1 MICWWIIC
9 SVIFVLQSWHCIAAK
24 DRVLLS
30 ITFHSSSFNN
40 SFETFKVLQ
49 ICIVH
54 IDISGLH
61 PRIFDRNV
69 LYGRTAQGW
78 QFDSVWINLCWC
90 FQGLFFFFSLQ
101 CGNLK
106 EKLMGKL
113 QSRQKVN
120 PPLAPSIHYPNW
132 PFSVNLTKTR
142 RYSMSNRFCL
152 LQSQLYNLYF
162 EEPCRQDSMKTVL
175 IFFF

>member
-69 LYGRTAQGW
+69 LHGRTAQGW

-90 FQGLFFFFSLQ
+90 FQGLFFFFPCNAETSKKSSWAN
-101 CGNLK
+101 CRAGRK
-106 EKLMGKL
+106 
-113 QSRQKVN
+113 ST
-120 PPLAPSIHYPNW
+120 HHW
-132 PFSVNLTKTR
+132 
-142 RYSMSNRFCL
+142 L
-152 LQSQLYNLYF
+152 LQYIIQIGHSLWTLRKQGDIQCPTGFVFCNHNCTICTSKSLAGKIQWKLF
-162 EEPCRQDSMKTVL
+162 
-175 IFFF
+175 